1 VTGLRIL
8 LILSAV
14 MLATG
19 VVATITWMLYTTY
32 LGRLERQLEV
42 RKGLYRD
49 LVAGLATRERTL
61 LEPELHQLSTLKD
74 FEALEAVLE
83 EQARGVVERPG
94 WLLDAYDRLGLVE
107 KYAERL
113 RKATRWRERAFAAE
127 LLGRVGNAKAVPV
140 LLDTIQAT
148 RTEDADVREIALRA
162 LARIADPRAVDPLI
176 EALKKS
182 EVWLAPRIADI
193 LVRHGPLVIEPMIA
207 FLEEDSRHPA
217 RSWAA
222 NILGELKAVRAFP
235 ALARALSDLDDEV
248 RAKSA
253 GALGRLGD
261 RRAVTYLL
269 DHLLSDPAPF
279 VRARIAGALG
289 RFTDAEVIN
298 HLVRALGDPAWWV
311 RMRSVEALEQI
322 GPTAEAPLL
331 MALGDP
337 DPEIRIRAAVGLERL
352 GVPMRLVTQ
361 IAESGLT
368 EQTQDLLVK
377 FGTAGAREFLAE
389 HLAHKS
395 PRVREAMIR
404 TIRAASRHDLSTEL
418 IETAR
423 QDSVP
428 ELRTEALNTLRA
440 FSARDALPAAL
451 DCLGDPDE
459 HVRTAAM
466 NLVGDIGGA
475 EVAAL
480 IIPRIRDAEGSVR
493 AASARAL
500 GLTHAVGVEDDIV
513 RALRDPV
520 PAVRV
525 AAAESV
531 AEGRWP
537 GTLPAVVEL
546 LGDGSDAVRIAAV
559 QAIGAAGDAS
569 HVPPLIRAFRLG
581 SAALRQATTE
591 AVARLA
597 PDELPT
603 LIDLLLEREDVES
616 REAAVRIIAHA
627 RPAQTVHLLELLWRD
642 PAPQVRVAAGEALAR
657 LGGIAASEVLL
668 SGLEDPEETV
678 RARTVDCLVR
688 LGRND
693 AGARIAT
700 LLREDPSP
708 LVRERATLAVGL
720 FQVPGGEV
728 ELLTICH
735 SDQPVSVRAAAVL
748 AIGVY
753 DQESIVAKILEMADE
768 QALRELLRD
777 RLRHDAEY
785 RLLGL
790 KLHHARHV
798 ELRTLSATTREQME
812 ATLAE
817 GMRGVLR
824 PEERIRL
831 VSALRAF
838 QGEHSRS
845 ALLRVVRSDPSPD
858 VRAAALTAAG
868 GMLDANEL
876 LLAVQRALADPHLG
890 VRRAAVGLCS
900 KLDPA
905 KALPLLIHTI
915 QADDDGAILQ
925 GVAVLAE
932 AAFDVFLD
940 LTLGLPLNGEQ
951 GLLVT
956 RVARYVHHPKLKRLL
971 PALSR
976 DPSPSVREA
985 VAELW
990 SHRLELIDDS
1000 SLETLAVDPVVPI
1013 RLAALRAWL
1022 VARRFDQAIPM
1033 ADDPDPGIR
1042 QELALG
1048 LRFAHSA
1055 PGLAALQE
1063 DPDEMVRAAAFVA
1076 RVFRAELDRPPDR
1089 TVSRAAAAAMVRQAA
1104 AVEELRATARTE
1116 PDVATRLGAALALAI
1131 LDDEAAQEI
1140 ARNDPAKKVRDRVRT
1155 MLDAWG
1161 AAE

>member
-1 VTGLRIL
+1 VTGLRFL

-14 MLATG
+14 MLAIG
-19 VVATITWMLYTTY
+19 VVATITWVLYTTY
-32 LGRLERQLEV
+32 LGRLERRLEV

-49 LVAGLATRERTL
+49 LVTGLASRERAL
-61 LEPELHQLSTLKD
+61 LEPELRHLGTLHD

-94 WLLDAYDRLGLVE
+94 WLLDAYDRLGLVD

-113 RKATRWRERAFAAE
+113 KKATRWRERAFAAE

-148 RTEDADVREIALRA
+148 RTEDADVREISLRA
-162 LARIADPRAVDPLI
+162 LARIADPRAVPPLI

-182 EVWLAPRIADI
+182 EVWLTPRIADI
-193 LVRHGPLVIEPMIA
+193 LVRHGGLVVDPMIA
-207 FLEEDSRHPA
+207 FLQEESPHPA

-222 NILGELKAVRAFP
+222 NILGELKAIRAFP
-235 ALARALSDLDDEV
+235 ALVRALSDLDDEV

-269 DHLLSDPAPF
+269 DHLLTDPAPF

-289 RFTDAEVIN
+289 QFIDAEVIS

-322 GPTAEAPLL
+322 GPSAESPLL
-331 MALGDP
+331 LALGDP

-352 GVPMRLVTQ
+352 GVPMRLVDQ
-361 IAESGLT
+361 IAENGLS
-368 EQTQDLLVK
+368 EQTRELLVK

-395 PRVREAMIR
+395 PRVREAIIR
-404 TIRAASRHDLSTEL
+404 TIRTASRHDLSAEL

-423 QDSVP
+423 QDHVP
-428 ELRTEALNTLRA
+428 ELRLEALDTLRA
-440 FSARDALPAAL
+440 FSTRDALPAAL
-451 DCLGDPDE
+451 DCLSDPDE

-475 EVAAL
+475 DVAAL
-480 IIPRIRDAEGSVR
+480 IVPRTRDAEASVR

-500 GLTHAVGVEDDIV
+500 GLIRAVGVEEDVIRLV
-513 RALRDPV
+513 RDPV

-525 AAAESV
+525 AAAESI

-546 LGDGSDAVRIAAV
+546 LGDGSDAVRVAAV
-559 QAIGAAGDAS
+559 RAIGAAGNAAQ
-569 HVPPLIRAFRLG
+569 VPPLIRAFRLG
-581 SAALRQATTE
+581 SGELRQATTE

-597 PDELPT
+597 PEELQT
-603 LIDLLLEREDVES
+603 LLDLLLEREDVES
-616 REAAVRIIAHA
+616 RLAAVRTIAHTK
-627 RPAQTVHLLELLWRD
+627 PEQTVRLLELLWRD

-657 LGGIAASEVLL
+657 LGGTSAADILL
-668 SGLEDPEETV
+668 SGLGDPEESV
-678 RARTVDCLVR
+678 RASTVDCLVR
-688 LGRND
+688 LGGTD
-693 AGARIAT
+693 AGPTIAT
-700 LLREDPSP
+700 LLRQDPSP
-708 LVRERATLAVGL
+708 LVRERAALAVGL

-735 SDQPVSVRAAAVL
+735 SEQPATVRSAAVL

-753 DQESIVAKILEMADE
+753 DQESIVAKVLEMADE
-768 QALRELLRD
+768 PALRDLLRD
-777 RLRHDAEY
+777 RLRNDAEY

-798 ELRTLSATTREQME
+798 ELRALSATTREQME
-812 ATLAE
+812 ETLAE

-845 ALLRVVRSDPSPD
+845 ALLRVVRGDPSPD

-868 GMLDANEL
+868 GMLDADEL
-876 LLAVQRALADPHLG
+876 LLAVQRALHDPHLG

-900 KLDPA
+900 KLAPA

-915 QADDDGAILQ
+915 QADDDEAILQ

-932 AAFDVFLD
+932 TAFEVFLD
-940 LTLGLPLNGEQ
+940 LTLGLPLDGQQ

-956 RVARYVHHPKLKRLL
+956 RVARYVRHPDLKRLL

-985 VAELW
+985 VADLW
-990 SHRLELIDDS
+990 SHRPELIDDP
-1000 SLETLAVDPVVPI
+1000 SLETLALDPVVPV
-1013 RLAALRAWL
+1013 RRTALKAWL
-1022 VARRFDQAIPM
+1022 AARRFDQATPM
-1033 ADDPDPGIR
+1033 EEDPDPGIR
-1042 QELALG
+1042 RDLALG
-1048 LRFAHSA
+1048 LRFAPSA
-1055 PGLAALQE
+1055 PSLASLAA
-1063 DPDEMVRAAAFVA
+1063 DPDEMVRAAVFVA
-1076 RVFRAELDRPPDR
+1076 RLLRAETDRAPDS
-1089 TVSRAAAAAMVRQAA
+1089 TISRAAAAAMTRQAA
-1104 AVEELRATARTE
+1104 GLEELRATVHTAR
-1116 PDVATRLGAALALAI
+1116 DVPSRLAAALALAV
-1131 LDDEAAQEI
+1131 LDDAVAHESV
-1140 ARNDPAKKVRDRVRT
+1140 RSDPSKKVRERVRA

-1161 AAE
+1161 TE